1 MADIKDRI
9 RDFWDRDAETYDR
22 SPSHALTD
30 PVEAAAWRA
39 LLRRHL
45 PAPPAHVL
53 DAGAGTGAITAL
65 LLDLG
70 YRVTALDISAAM
82 LDRAREKLAGR
93 DVEFVV
99 SPADEP
105 PAGPFDAVVER
116 HVLWT
121 NPDPVATLESWR
133 NAAPQG
139 RLVAMEGID
148 PFSPARRL
156 RYALSGIARKVL
168 DVPHDH
174 HDHYGEDVKRA
185 LPLLGAKTPAPL
197 LGAIRRAGWQAPR
210 LERLRDVEWAR
221 RTTPPTLLAYLESTP
236 LFAAVADA

>member
-1 MADIKDRI
+1 MADIRDQI
-9 RDFWDRDAETYDR
+9 REFWDHDAETYDQ

-45 PAPPAHVL
+45 PPPPAHVL

-70 YRVTALDISAAM
+70 YRATALDISSAM
-82 LDRAREKLAGR
+82 LDRARTKLAGR

-99 SPADEP
+99 APADEP
-105 PAGPFDAVVER
+105 PPGPFDAVVER

-121 NPDPVATLESWR
+121 NPDPVRTLAAWR
-133 NAAPQG
+133 EVAPEG
-139 RLVAMEGID
+139 RLVAMEGLGPSTIE
-148 PFSPARRL
+148 RRVRFAFASL
-156 RYALSGIARKVL
+156 VRRVL

-174 HDHYGEDVKRA
+174 HDHYGEDVVRA
-185 LPLLGAKTPAPL
+185 LPLLHARTPAPL
-197 LGAIRRAGWQAPR
+197 LGAARRAGWKGR
-210 LERLRDVEWAR
+210 RVERLRDVEWAR
-221 RTTPPTLLAYLESTP
+221 RMIAPTLISRLESTP
-236 LFAAVADA
+236 LFAVVADA